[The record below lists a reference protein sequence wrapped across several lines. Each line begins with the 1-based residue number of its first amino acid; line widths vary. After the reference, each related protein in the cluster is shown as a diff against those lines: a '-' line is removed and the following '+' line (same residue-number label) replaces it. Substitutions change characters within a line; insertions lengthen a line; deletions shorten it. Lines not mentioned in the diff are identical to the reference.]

1 MEAHYKWTRA
11 IGLHVNVLKSETRRE
26 AQAMALKRQRPE
38 VREREAQAMVLKRQR
53 PEVREREARAK
64 ALKRQCPEVRKR
76 EAHAKKHSRIKQSS
90 IPLSV
95 LQASEA
101 FIMATREGP
110 DYTCVSCNRLM
121 YR

>member
-1 MEAHYKWTRA
+1 
-11 IGLHVNVLKSETRRE
+11 
-26 AQAMALKRQRPE
+26 MALKRQRPE

-76 EAHAKKHSRIKQSS
+76 EAHAKKHSHIKQSS

-101 FIMATREGP
+101 IIMATREGP